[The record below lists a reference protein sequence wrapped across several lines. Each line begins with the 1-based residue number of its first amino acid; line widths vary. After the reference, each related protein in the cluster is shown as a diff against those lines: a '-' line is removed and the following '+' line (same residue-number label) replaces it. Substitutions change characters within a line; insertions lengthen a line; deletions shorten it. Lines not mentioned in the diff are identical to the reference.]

1 MNKIRRHIIFK
12 YLWLFMAIHILN
24 FSIDSPDASPDSS
37 PEDLRINDIES
48 ISELVIERILGFD
61 NFVAEHDEQ
70 DSEQGLSFELDKIIL
85 FSQPSICS
93 SGISFIFSAGY
104 PSRIPIFNENLNC
117 QFLPRI
123 ISPPPRTIS

>member
-1 MNKIRRHIIFK
+1 MAVHII
-12 YLWLFMAIHILN
+12 N
-24 FSIDSPDASPDSS
+24 FSIDSPDALPEST

-70 DSEQGLSFELDKIIL
+70 DSEQGLSFELEKIIL
-85 FSQPSICS
+85 FSQPTICS
-93 SGISFIFSAGY
+93 SANSFIASANY
-104 PSRIPIFNENLNC
+104 LSRIPIFNENLNS